1 MEQDV
6 LELEEADQ
14 DEGDFAVDEQPA
26 PLAIPSSPQA
36 QLALAGVN
44 AETLKKYLYTFKS
57 RGEEVVDVT
66 GDGINHI
73 AQCAGVSSEN
83 VEILHEDETS
93 ITVKATAAN
102 QNGVKH
108 IGIIREEKFNK
119 SGYPNPFALQ
129 NAVSKAQRNA
139 KKGLL
144 PMTYVRD
151 LIKQATG
158 GLQTRDELEGR
169 LESAKDHY
177 RDQQAE
183 IERLKAEN
191 AELKGGA
198 TGE

>member
-6 LELEEADQ
+6 LELEETDQ
-14 DEGDFAVDEQPA
+14 DEGDFALNEQPA
-26 PLAIPSSPQA
+26 PLAVPSSPQT
-36 QLALAGVN
+36 QLALAGIN

-57 RGEEVVDVT
+57 RGEED
-66 GDGINHI
+66 
-73 AQCAGVSSEN
+73 
-83 VEILHEDETS
+83 VEILHEDELS
-93 ITVKATAAN
+93 ITVKATAVN

-119 SGYPNPFALQ
+119 SGYPNPWALQ
-129 NAVSKAQRNA
+129 NAVSKAQCNA

-158 GLQTRDELEGR
+158 GMQTRDELEGR
-169 LESAKDHY
+169 LENAKDHY